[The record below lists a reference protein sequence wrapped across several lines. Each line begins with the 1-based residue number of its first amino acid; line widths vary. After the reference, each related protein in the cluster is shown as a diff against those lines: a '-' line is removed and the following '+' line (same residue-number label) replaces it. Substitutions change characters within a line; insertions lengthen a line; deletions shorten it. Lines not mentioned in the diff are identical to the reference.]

1 MSKIKLVN
9 ERDGIANVN
18 MSKLQ
23 ELWYLIDEIPT
34 VPDYDEKTMLKILL
48 KTKLKMRKVIDSMI
62 ILRLNNGVDDEGNVI
77 AYEEDKELI
86 DETEFKSDDDSF
98 KSDDDSF
105 KSDDLSWDDDFV
117 EDDFSWED
125 NNIQD

>member
-98 KSDDDSF
+98 KSG
-105 KSDDLSWDDDFV
+105 DLSWDDDFV
-117 EDDFSWED
+117 EDDLSWED
-125 NNIQD
+125 DSIQD